1 MVIVQNREAAI
12 RYPVDGKALETTL
25 GRWSRKRHADLNVEP
40 LIPLSPELENLGR
53 AWTSSGFMAGGN
65 DGKLNWFDGPPVVAK
80 VVALVPHNDSKI
92 QTALNKIFNFDR
104 HVGAL
109 GIIPGSISKMI
120 AKAVN
125 PSNSKAGRLVEKA
138 HVAKLSQVIFFSSF
152 GVWMARKRREAA
164 WKSRDKV
171 NSKSRD
177 LGRHGRV
184 EQKADVEAQP
194 AVRRSARILERKSR
208 AQGLGHA
215 DRLLDGKGDRNQPRL
230 RQTAGPHGISL
241 DHPITQLAS
250 VSGPPLDQRSAPHSF
265 HSTPRHLGVRGSRQ
279 PRECP
284 NPGTGSKQLGW
295 SGDVRFLN
303 LHLVRVVLIIILISM
318 TSLQSSGIS

>member
-1 MVIVQNREAAI
+1 MRIC
-12 RYPVDGKALETTL
+12 
-25 GRWSRKRHADLNVEP
+25 NVEP
-40 LIPLSPELENLGR
+40 LKPLSPEMENLGR
-53 AWTSSGFMAGGN
+53 AWTSPGFMVGGN
-65 DGKLNWFDGPPVVAK
+65 DGKLNWFDGPPAVAK
-80 VVALVPHNDSKI
+80 VVALEPHKDSKI
-92 QTALNKIFNFDR
+92 QTALDKIFNFDR

-138 HVAKLSQVIFFSSF
+138 HVSKLSQVIFFSSF

-184 EQKADVEAQP
+184 EQKVDVEAQP

-208 AQGLGHA
+208 AQGLVHA
-215 DRLLDGKGDRNQPRL
+215 GRVPDGKGDRNQPKL

-241 DHPITQLAS
+241 DHPITQHAS
-250 VSGPPLDQRSAPHSF
+250 VSGPPLDHRSAPHSF
-265 HSTPRHLGVRGSRQ
+265 HSTPRHLSVSAAVGNQGSAQ
-279 PRECP
+279 TQ
-284 NPGTGSKQLGW
+284 GLGL
-295 SGDVRFLN
+295 S
-303 LHLVRVVLIIILISM
+303 
-318 TSLQSSGIS
+318 SSGGPGMYGF

>member
-1 MVIVQNREAAI
+1 MN
-12 RYPVDGKALETTL
+12 
-25 GRWSRKRHADLNVEP
+25 
-40 LIPLSPELENLGR
+40 
-53 AWTSSGFMAGGN
+53 
-65 DGKLNWFDGPPVVAK
+65 K
-80 VVALVPHNDSKI
+80 V
-92 QTALNKIFNFDR
+92 FNFDR
-104 HVGAL
+104 YVGAL

-125 PSNSKAGRLVEKA
+125 PSNSKAGRLVEK
-138 HVAKLSQVIFFSSF
+138 VQVSKLSQTIFFSSF

-184 EQKADVEAQP
+184 EQKVDEEAQP

-208 AQGLGHA
+208 AQGLVHA
-215 DRLLDGKGDRNQPRL
+215 DRLPDGKGDRNQPRL

-241 DHPITQLAS
+241 DHPITQHAS

-265 HSTPRHLGVRGSRQ
+265 DSTPRHLSVRGSRQ

-284 NPGTGSKQLGW
+284 SPGAGSKQLGW

-303 LHLVRVVLIIILISM
+303 LHLVRVVFIIILISM
-318 TSLQSSGIS
+318 TSLQSSGISSRIYFIIAGGDLHRWWRAVVRPDVS